1 MFSPR
6 LPPSLLVPSLVFSPR
21 LLLPP
26 LVPSRSPLGA
36 FLQVPYGSLPGL
48 FWDQNLFN
56 KALLSAM
63 ANHALSLPDPA
74 CRSFLGGGEWS
85 RTHAALIAPPA
96 GAIVTTLPETVRTGS
111 CEAAVLS

>member
-1 MFSPR
+1 M
-6 LPPSLLVPSLVFSPR
+6 FSPR

-74 CRSFLGGGEWS
+74 GRSFLGGGEWS
-85 RTHAALIAPPA
+85 RTHAAAQAGLYVTSLTSTRPA
-96 GAIVTTLPETVRTGS
+96 CSRLAGS
-111 CEAAVLS
+111 SAAATRRAAT